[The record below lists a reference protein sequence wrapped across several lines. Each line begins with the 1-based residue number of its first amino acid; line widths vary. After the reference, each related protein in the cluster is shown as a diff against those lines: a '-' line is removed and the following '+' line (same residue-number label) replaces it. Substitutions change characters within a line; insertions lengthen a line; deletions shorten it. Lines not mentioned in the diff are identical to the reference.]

1 LLGLDAMAIKDF
13 RLTIS
18 SVTLLISQL
27 TELLKSSHGKA
38 YRVTITE
45 WREKRSLSQNALY
58 WTIVTE
64 VSTQW
69 DVSDDPEIIHE
80 IFKKYFCPEKV
91 INKHLSIRST
101 KKLDVG
107 EMHFYLNRIEQFC
120 IDRNFI
126 ITIPDNCE
134 YRELMTKQLN

>member
-1 LLGLDAMAIKDF
+1 MAIKDF

-58 WTIVTE
+58 WMILTE

-80 IFKKYFCPEKV
+80 IFKKYYCPKKV